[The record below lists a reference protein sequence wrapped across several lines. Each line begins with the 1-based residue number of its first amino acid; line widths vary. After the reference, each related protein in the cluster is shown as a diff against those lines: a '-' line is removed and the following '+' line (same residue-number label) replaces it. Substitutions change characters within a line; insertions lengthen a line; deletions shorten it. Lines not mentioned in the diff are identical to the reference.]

1 MERQLVL
8 SSYNST
14 IHNNRNKP
22 SDFTIKYTNPIIL
35 EPNKRYQIGLDRII
49 SMAFTWYNITASL
62 NNQLI
67 RYSSDGGSTW
77 TNITFPAGVWVYTD
91 FDDFIKEK
99 TKTWTSEKPT
109 FPISLKFDNTTFR
122 VVIRLATNYQLDLRS
137 SNFGDL
143 IGFNKKILTT
153 AGENI
158 GDYIPN
164 LSQDRETLNIHCDLI
179 SESSVD
185 GVETDIIYSFS
196 TSTLR
201 PTYSFTQEPLRVM
214 YSPVNRKIINS
225 IRIYITDA
233 KRRIINLH
241 HSDTAFSLT
250 LKEIV

>member
-1 MERQLVL
+1 MEQQLVL

-14 IHNNRNKP
+14 IHNKRNKP
-22 SDFTIKYTNPIIL
+22 SDFTIKYTNPIVL
-35 EPNKRYQIGLDRII
+35 EANKSYQIGLDRII

-67 RYSSDGGSTW
+67 KYSSDGGSTW
-77 TNITFPAGVWVYTD
+77 TNITFSEGVWVYTD

-99 TKTWTSEKPT
+99 TKTGTQEKPI
-109 FPISLKFDNTTFR
+109 FPISIRFDNSTFR
-122 VVIRLATNYQLDLRS
+122 VVIKLAQNYQLDLRS
-137 SNFGDL
+137 SNFNDL
-143 IGFNKKILTT
+143 IGFNKKILS
-153 AGENI
+153 ASENI

-164 LSQDRETLNIHCDLI
+164 LSQDREILNIHCDLI

-214 YSPVNRKIINS
+214 FSPVNRKIINS

-233 KRRIINLH
+233 KRRVIDLH

-250 LKEIV
+250 LKEM

>member
-1 MERQLVL
+1 MEQQLVL

-14 IHNNRNKP
+14 IHNKRNKP
-22 SDFTIKYTNPIIL
+22 SDFTIKYTNPIML
-35 EPNKRYQIGLDRII
+35 ETNKSYQIGLDRII
-49 SMAFTWYNITASL
+49 SMAFTWYNITTSL

-67 RYSSDGGSTW
+67 KYSSDGGSTW
-77 TNITFPAGVWVYTD
+77 TNITFPEGVWVYTD
-91 FDDFIKEK
+91 FNDFIMEK
-99 TKTWTSEKPT
+99 TKTGTPEKPI
-109 FPISLKFDNTTFR
+109 FPISIRFDNSTFR
-122 VVIRLATNYQLDLRS
+122 VIIELAQNYQLDLRS
-137 SNFGDL
+137 SNFNDL
-143 IGFNKKILTT
+143 IGFNKKILS
-153 AGENI
+153 ASENI

-164 LSQDRETLNIHCDLI
+164 LSQDREILNIHCDLI

-214 YSPVNRKIINS
+214 FSPVNRKIINS

-233 KRRIINLH
+233 KRRIIDLH

-250 LKEIV
+250 LKEM